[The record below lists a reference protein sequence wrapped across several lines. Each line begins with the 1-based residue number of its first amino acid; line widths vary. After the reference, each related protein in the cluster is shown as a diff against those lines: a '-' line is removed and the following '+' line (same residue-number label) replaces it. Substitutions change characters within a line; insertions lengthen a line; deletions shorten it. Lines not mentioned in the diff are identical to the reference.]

1 MDVKASEKLRSNRGV
16 RRFYSPP
23 GDLLRIEADDRRL
36 HELASRLWDAADDGP
51 AAIEF
56 RIDSFDGAAPDEEA
70 ERSVIWSPAQRAFHV
85 AAPGLVD
92 LRIDLE
98 AARVSGRVSSKLLS
112 QAPDLAARTVLE
124 APAAVLLGERGW
136 QILHAGAVV
145 GRRGAVVLRGAA
157 GAGKSTL
164 VAALHAARLSV
175 LADESLFV
183 SRVDPVR
190 IAAAVRD
197 LTLLPESLSL
207 LPSGL
212 RTRWA
217 FSGGEVKRRIDL
229 FSESAPHLREARLA
243 AAVLLGDRNR
253 TPVRLVPLSPEE
265 FEAAFRDGEFP
276 REREAGDSGFVARA
290 WGKRIGFRLDG
301 GRDLHGAV
309 SILETLVR

>member
-1 MDVKASEKLRSNRGV
+1 MRRS
-16 RRFYSPP
+16 YSPP

-36 HELASRLWDAADDGP
+36 HDLASRLWEAANEGP
-51 AAIEF
+51 GAIEF
-56 RIDSFDGAAPDEEA
+56 RIESFEGAAPDEKA
-70 ERSVIWSPAQRAFHV
+70 ERSVTWSRAPRAFRV

-92 LRIDLE
+92 LRIDLD

-112 QAPDLAARTVLE
+112 EAPDLASRTVLE

-136 QILHAGAVV
+136 QIVHAGAAV

-164 VAALHAARLSV
+164 IAALHAARLSI
-175 LADESLFV
+175 LTDESLFV

-207 LPSGL
+207 LPSGT

-217 FSGGEVKRRIDL
+217 FSGGEVKQRIDL
-229 FSESAPHLREARLA
+229 FSESVPHLREARLA

-253 TPVRLVPLSPEE
+253 TPALLVPLSPEE
-265 FEAAFRDGEFP
+265 FEDAFRDGEIP
-276 REREAGDSGFVARA
+276 RERETGDTGFVARA
-290 WGKRIGFRLDG
+290 WGRRGGFRLDG
-301 GRDLHGAV
+301 ARDLAGAV
-309 SILETLVR
+309 SILETIMR